1 LLPPV
6 DQALGRLRNVRDG
19 EEREEEGWSEEAE
32 NADQDLVVVQEC
44 VVEEWKKWRLSK
56 R

>member
-1 LLPPV
+1 LLPV
-6 DQALGRLRNVRDG
+6 VQALGILRMVRDG
-19 EEREEEGWSEEAE
+19 EEREEEDRSEEAE
-32 NADQDLVVVQEC
+32 NADQDFVVVQEC

>member
-1 LLPPV
+1 LPRV
-6 DQALGRLRNVRDG
+6 DQALGRLRKVRDG
-19 EEREEEGWSEEAE
+19 EEREEEDWSEVAE
-32 NADQDLVVVQEC
+32 TADQDLVMVQGC

>member
-1 LLPPV
+1 LPRV
-6 DQALGRLRNVRDG
+6 DQALGRLRKVRDG
-19 EEREEEGWSEEAE
+19 EEREEEAE

>member
-1 LLPPV
+1 LPRV
-6 DQALGRLRNVRDG
+6 DQALGSLRKVRHG
-19 EEREEEGWSEEAE
+19 EEREEKDWSEEAE
-32 NADQDLVVVQEC
+32 NADQAPVVVKEC